1 MGLRGVDAVRSSL
14 PHLCPFPH
22 TLQKVVLSSGS
33 GPGLDLPLV
42 LGLPLQLNLTVSRVV
57 LSQGAK
63 KEILALPP
71 TGPGS
76 LLDLWVQPQG
86 RLFLGA
92 LPGKNE
98 QW

>member
-1 MGLRGVDAVRSSL
+1 MGLRGVGAIRSSL

-33 GPGLDLPLV
+33 GPGLDLPLI
-42 LGLPLQLNLTVSRVV
+42 LGLRLQLNLTVSGVV

-76 LLDLWVQPQG
+76 LLDLWVQPHG